1 MHVDLGRHPSQ
12 KTEPIVLWV
21 IVHGCRKSNKKGM
34 IPIAKNIIVVDEQG
48 NEYEA
53 TYPKRA
59 KGLVKNGRARFVSE
73 NKICLACPPNTILED
88 TIMSKNS
95 TVDDIGMN
103 QEINRVQEHPQAD
116 VGEIIRQKDA
126 KDAAAEI
133 MSEAEGNSPAPIL
146 SMDYV
151 LTRIDKI
158 INDTAYL
165 HEAITALANM
175 EAAEPGVNGVDTSRG
190 EAIKAIVVSRETTN
204 QQTLKLLEKMYDEV
218 LYYSKPKELSDDIL
232 KLQQLTDILCRYP
245 NEFSEDV
252 IRKASQQMF
261 VRAGAEIVK

>member
-1 MHVDLGRHPSQ
+1 
-12 KTEPIVLWV
+12 
-21 IVHGCRKSNKKGM
+21 M

-59 KGLVKNGRARFVSE
+59 KGLVKHGRARFVSE

-88 TIMSKNS
+88 TVMSNKS
-95 TVDDIGMN
+95 TVDYLDMSK
-103 QEINRVQEHPQAD
+103 ENRVLQENPQAD
-116 VGEIIRQKDA
+116 AAEMIRQRVA
-126 KDAAAEI
+126 KDADAEI
-133 MSEAEGNSPAPIL
+133 TSETEVNSAAPVL

-165 HEAITALANM
+165 HEAIATVGKM
-175 EAAEPGVNGVDTSRG
+175 EAAQPGMNGCDTSRG
-190 EAIKAIVVSRETTN
+190 DAIKTIVVSRETTN
-204 QQTLKLLEKMYDEV
+204 QQTLKLLEKMYDD
-218 LYYSKPKELSDDIL
+218 LKPKELTDDIL
-232 KLQQLTDILCRYP
+232 KLKQLTDTLCRYP
-245 NEFSEDV
+245 NEFAEDV

-261 VRAGAEIVK
+261 VKAGAEIVK